1 MIYVSQIIMPYTLN
15 LYSAICQVYLNKTKK
30 NYFLIFKRYFIAN
43 KWQPSSDNTR
53 LPQTFNL

>member
-1 MIYVSQIIMPYTLN
+1 MIYISQIIMLHTLN
-15 LYSAICQVYLNKTKK
+15 SAICQVYLNKTKK